1 MSTGRV
7 NVARRGGP
15 CHRGPAVSCFGA
27 VDALRWL
34 RSTSATWLEPIASD
48 FAATTGLTSL
58 GNLVGGGGG
67 HVDIDES
74 VTHMIGNAQ
83 VGKENPFQTTFVN
96 P

>member
-7 NVARRGGP
+7 HVARRGGP

-58 GNLVGGGGG
+58 GNLVGGGGR
-67 HVDIDES
+67 HVDIEF
-74 VTHMIGNAQ
+74 VTRLVRNAQ
-83 VGKENPFQTTFVN
+83 VGKEIPFQTTLVN